1 MKGIVTKIVL
11 YFIFAVIIY
20 MGAGSCTKSM
30 LPPDSSQMVATF
42 AGLIA
47 FVGALVLSFVFD
59 RTKKEPRGKK

>member
-1 MKGIVTKIVL
+1 MKGIVGKLIL

-20 MGAGSCTKSM
+20 MGADSCTKSM

-47 FVGALVLSFVFD
+47 FIAAIVLSFIFD
-59 RTKKEPRGKK
+59 RTKKNKDKK